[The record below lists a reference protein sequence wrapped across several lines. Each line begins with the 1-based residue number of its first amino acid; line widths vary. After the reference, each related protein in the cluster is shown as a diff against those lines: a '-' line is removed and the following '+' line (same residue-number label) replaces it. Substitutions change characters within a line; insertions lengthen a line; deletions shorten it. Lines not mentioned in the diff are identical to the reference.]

1 LRNKSHYVQT
11 RVRLHLRQRATCTN
25 TGPLHRS
32 AVMSYQLHNVVRC
45 SPTVI
50 ENAIAKVR
58 HCESPPRDGL
68 TKLGKSVAKASLE
81 NPRCEKHY
89 ACNNA
94 EFNPV
99 VIDAQFM
106 IAAIILRDTYQCP
119 ECNAHTI
126 MIAARMVR
134 DNTASMIR
142 RPMPQSQYRVS
153 DKATDASI
161 TIQHQTNNKHGHV
174 CASTH
179 VHCS

>member
-1 LRNKSHYVQT
+1 MAGERLPWRTSKQLGTLQNIVECPQPHSTNNRWRKWDCQGVCVCVC
-11 RVRLHLRQRATCTN
+11 VR
-25 TGPLHRS
+25 
-32 AVMSYQLHNVVRC
+32 
-45 SPTVI
+45 
-50 ENAIAKVR
+50 
-58 HCESPPRDGL
+58 
-68 TKLGKSVAKASLE
+68 KASLE

-179 VHCS
+179 VHCSWAFDSMG